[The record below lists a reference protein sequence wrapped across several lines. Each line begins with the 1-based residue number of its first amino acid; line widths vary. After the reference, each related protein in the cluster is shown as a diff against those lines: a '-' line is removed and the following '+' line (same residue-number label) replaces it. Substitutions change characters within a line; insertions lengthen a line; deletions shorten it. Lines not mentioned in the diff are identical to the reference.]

1 MASKVRPWRGLFGCS
16 SDMAHTTLKRCSS
29 DALARAGAPARAKWK
44 KEWSMYKAVV
54 FDFGNVLCGL
64 DRMAFARAAAPRSKL
79 SARDLDA
86 ALWGGSLE
94 REHETGRFDSRGF
107 YRRVAALAGFEPSYS
122 YEEFAGDYRRIIL
135 PNPDGEAGLI
145 TARDRGARCFVL
157 SNTSFLHA
165 RMIFE
170 NEVLASIPEL
180 HILSYKVGLMKP
192 DPRIWLKLLEY
203 TGLDAGD
210 CLYIDDVEAYCDAAR
225 GLGFG
230 VFCYDRNTHF
240 LSQILQDVLK

>member
-1 MASKVRPWRGLFGCS
+1 MCS
-16 SDMAHTTLKRCSS
+16 ISATH
-29 DALARAGAPARAKWK
+29 
-44 KEWSMYKAVV
+44 
-54 FDFGNVLCGL
+54 LCGPRS
-64 DRMAFARAAAPRSKL
+64 DGFAQAAAPRSKL
-79 SARDLDA
+79 SARDLNA

-192 DPRIWLKLLEY
+192 DPASGSSFLSTR
-203 TGLDAGD
+203 GSMPD

>member
-1 MASKVRPWRGLFGCS
+1 
-16 SDMAHTTLKRCSS
+16 
-29 DALARAGAPARAKWK
+29 
-44 KEWSMYKAVV
+44 
-54 FDFGNVLCGL
+54 
-64 DRMAFARAAAPRSKL
+64 
-79 SARDLDA
+79 
-86 ALWGGSLE
+86 
-94 REHETGRFDSRGF
+94 
-107 YRRVAALAGFEPSYS
+107 
-122 YEEFAGDYRRIIL
+122 
-135 PNPDGEAGLI
+135 LI

>member
-1 MASKVRPWRGLFGCS
+1 VEGIVRLLFGHGS
-16 SDMAHTTLKRCSS
+16 YYAKKMLFGYSRPGRRPGPGEMKILRR
-29 DALARAGAPARAKWK
+29 LARPPGRNGKRSGPCTKRRA
-44 KEWSMYKAVV
+44 V
-54 FDFGNVLCGL
+54 
-64 DRMAFARAAAPRSKL
+64 ARAAAPRSKL